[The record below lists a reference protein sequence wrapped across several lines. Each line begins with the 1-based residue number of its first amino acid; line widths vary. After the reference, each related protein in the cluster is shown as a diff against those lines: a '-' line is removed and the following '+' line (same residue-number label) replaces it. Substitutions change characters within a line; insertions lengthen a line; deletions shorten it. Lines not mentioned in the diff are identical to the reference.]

1 MDIYNGDEIR
11 RTLPLTVFTGRLGSS
26 CIRTLV
32 ARRRRGIL
40 SIATADEVAKQGRLP
55 NSAEYWF
62 FSIRP
67 IGVKRFQAVS
77 PAMGNAARGSALLFG
92 ISRLALP
99 AWDQGD
105 GAEQSDSR
113 PGYELAAGT
122 RTKANSLHPSSREGH
137 RSAGGGTRDC
147 LVQQSAGRP
156 LRLGPQRGADRF
168 SERHRGRP

>member
-1 MDIYNGDEIR
+1 MRVIGLDVHRSFAVVVFLEGGR
-11 RTLPLTVFTGRLGSS
+11 RSSGGRIELTRDVVTAFGRL
-26 CIRTLV
+26 
-32 ARRRRGIL
+32 
-40 SIATADEVAKQGRLP
+40 SIGVQNWL
-55 NSAEYWF
+55 

-67 IGVKRFQAVS
+67 TGVKRFQAVS

-122 RTKANSLHPSSREGH
+122 RAKANSPHPSSREGH

-147 LVQQSAGRP
+147 LSFGRKPRRPVRRQRARP
-156 LRLGPQRGADRF
+156 LSSSGIPC
-168 SERHRGRP
+168 HRSTCDA